1 MKPLKLIIVQIIAIL
16 FLSFASCNTKTQT
29 EMATLEAVST
39 VDTVNAVLPDKEIVT
54 PVTSGDNCIVASAIK
69 LPYAKTIDRKKA
81 NYKKLNCKIKG
92 IEEFICDPSDARY
105 ISLPDFENIK
115 VILVPMDCG
124 DFSYRYYLLTIFEN
138 KMVSNRY
145 VEGEWHEPGSDDYK
159 EITSF
164 SIDSD
169 YVITITT
176 NAVENGATRLKETAK
191 ITIRDDGNFDKVN

>member
-29 EMATLEAVST
+29 EMATLEAVSEA
-39 VDTVNAVLPDKEIVT
+39 DNVNAVLPDKEIVT
-54 PVTSGDNCIVASAIK
+54 PLTSGDNCIEASAIK
-69 LPYAKTIDRKKA
+69 LPYSKAIDPIKA
-81 NYKKLNCKIKG
+81 SYKKLNCKIKG
-92 IEEFICDPSDARY
+92 IEEFICDPSDAHY
-105 ISLPDFENIK
+105 IALPDFENIK

-138 KMVSNRY
+138 KLVSNRY
-145 VEGEWHEPGSDDYK
+145 VEGEWHEPGNDDYK
-159 EITSF
+159 EITNF

-176 NAVENGATRLKETAK
+176 NAVEKGATRLKETAK